1 MTDGSHRPAPR
12 DTGALTFLRVLVMP
26 SPAAFSG
33 APGHERPG
41 APETTAVRVSSLL
54 PSGWRGTVQ
63 FFAVGFSLAVVLPR
77 ATAAEAVTGELRR
90 LWQDP
95 GLAGWEWLLDPEDTP
110 GR

>member
-1 MTDGSHRPAPR
+1 MTDGSHEPAPR

-26 SPAAFSG
+26 SPAAASVSAHG
-33 APGHERPG
+33 RPG

-54 PSGWRGTVQ
+54 PSGWRGTVH
-63 FFAVGFSLAVVLPR
+63 FFQVGFSLAVVLPE
-77 ATAAEAVTGELRR
+77 AMAADAVTEELRR

-110 GR
+110 AR

>member
-1 MTDGSHRPAPR
+1 MTNGPHEPAPR

-26 SPAAFSG
+26 SPAAAS
-33 APGHERPG
+33 APAHERPG

-54 PSGWRGTVQ
+54 PPGWRGTVQ
-63 FFAVGFSLAVVLPR
+63 FFAVGFSLAVVLPE
-77 ATAAEAVTGELRR
+77 ATAAETVTEELRR

-95 GLAGWEWLLDPEDTP
+95 GLVGWEWLLDPEDTP